1 MSAAPSLLGSVE
13 ALHTRYDAA
22 LLDLDGVVYRGSHAV
37 VHAAEAVSRAAGEGM
52 RPCYVTNNSS
62 REPEVI
68 AEQIRGYGLP
78 CRAVDVVTSAQA
90 AALLLTDLVPTGGK
104 VLVVGGHGLRTAL
117 RGAGFEL
124 CDGAEDEPL
133 AVVQG
138 FAPDVGWRQLAEAA
152 YAIAAGALHLAT
164 NLDTSIPDDRGVAPG
179 NGALVGAVVHATGV
193 EPHAS
198 GKPTA
203 PIFHQATERIGARAP
218 LVVGDRLDTDLQGA
232 RAAGIPGLLVLTGV
246 SSARDAVLARPE
258 QRPSFLAPDLRWL
271 ARSHPSPEQRSD
283 GAWCCGDAVVRLG
296 DDTVT
301 LAQPDTVRDLT
312 APPADT
318 RQAGARQRDTWRL
331 GTDEWRA
338 LCAAAWHHVDRGGR
352 LPHLADLAVDAER

>member
-1 MSAAPSLLGSVE
+1 MSAGPGLLGSDE
-13 ALHTRYDAA
+13 PLHTRHDAA
-22 LLDLDGVVYRGSHAV
+22 LLDLDGVVYRGAHAV
-37 VHAAEAVSRAAGEGM
+37 DHAAEAVSRAAGAGM
-52 RPCYVTNNSS
+52 AACYVTNNSS

-68 AEQIRGYGLP
+68 AEQIRGYGLA

-90 AALLLTDLVPTGGK
+90 AALLLTDLLPAGGK
-104 VLVVGGHGLRTAL
+104 VLVVGGQGLRTAL

-124 CDGAEDEPL
+124 CDGAEDDPL

-164 NLDTSIPDDRGVAPG
+164 NLDTSIPDDRGIAPG

-203 PIFHQATERIGARAP
+203 PIFHQATHRIGARAP
-218 LVVGDRLDTDLQGA
+218 LVVGDRLDTDLEGA

-271 ARSHPSPEQRSD
+271 ARAHPRPEQRSD
-283 GAWCCGDAVVRLG
+283 GSWRCGDALVRL
-296 DDTVT
+296 DDDAVV
-301 LAQPDTVRDLT
+301 LAEPAPARDLT
-312 APPADT
+312 AAQPGTP
-318 RQAGARQRDTWRL
+318 QRDTWQL

-338 LCAAAWHHVDRGGR
+338 LCAAAWHHVDRGGH